1 MEILND
7 SKYTE
12 FYITNKKE
20 GEQLFFKVDSQNLKN
35 GWDKNSQ
42 LSS

>member
-1 MEILND
+1 MEIVKD

-20 GEQLFFKVDSQNLKN
+20 GEQLFFRVDYHINTY
-35 GWDKNSQ
+35 
-42 LSS
+42 